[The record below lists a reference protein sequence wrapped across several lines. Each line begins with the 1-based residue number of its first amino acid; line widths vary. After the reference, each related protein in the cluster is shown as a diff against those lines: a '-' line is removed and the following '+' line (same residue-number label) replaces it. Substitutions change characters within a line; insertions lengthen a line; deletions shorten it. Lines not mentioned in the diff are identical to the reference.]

1 MAWAIPTL
9 VGVSVVVFFLTT
21 LWPDPQ
27 ASQDSNG
34 HVDLAARL
42 RTGELRR
49 TRFADLPRFFNGAPK
64 DVRTHVNACI
74 LHIVASDDDAALCE
88 ARLATL
94 GGAAL
99 PYLLPRMG
107 DFAPAARGR
116 IAVALAPVARR
127 MGIGTEEVL
136 TNPDRATRFWRR
148 FWADRSVD
156 FTRPAVRRSLRR
168 LETRASES
176 LEEDLRLV
184 DTFALADLVEAL
196 GRTTS
201 TKALSRLTRVLSHAT
216 SRGAMVA
223 EDADRRDAQAVVSE
237 WLSWWYVHEADY
249 VTFEGGDKI
258 AASLTETRYAKWMLG
273 AVTGQL
279 GLSTRDG
286 IPVAQKLIARAPIT
300 LGMAVAALLVASAVA
315 IPLGVLA
322 AWRRGRPVDVVS
334 RVLLLAIYSI
344 PTFLVAQLLAM
355 FARVSGFV
363 LPVLALATVSVSVMT
378 QQQRA
383 SMMEAMGE
391 DYVRAARAKGAPPIR
406 VAMVHALRNAL
417 MPTVTLAGLQLPVL
431 IGATFVVEEVFDI
444 HGMGWETLRAIEVQ
458 DVGWIVAVTL
468 LCAVVTI
475 ACFTISEVAYGLL
488 DPRVREKQMG
498 QRDLA

>member
-9 VGVSVVVFFLTT
+9 VGLSVVVFFLTT

-27 ASQDSNG
+27 DGGG
-34 HVDLAARL
+34 HADLAARL

-49 TRFADLPRFFNGAPK
+49 ARFADLPRFFNSAPK
-64 DVRTHVNACI
+64 DVRAHVNACI
-74 LHIVASDDDAALCE
+74 MHIVASDDDATLCE

-99 PYLLPRMG
+99 PHLLPRMG
-107 DFAPAARGR
+107 DLAPDARGR

-136 TNPDRATRFWRR
+136 TDPNRATRFWRR

-176 LEEDLRLV
+176 LEEGLRLV

-196 GRTTS
+196 GRTTN

-216 SRGAMVA
+216 SRSAMVA
-223 EDADRRDAQAVVSE
+223 EDADRNEAQAVVSG

-286 IPVAQKLIARAPIT
+286 VPIAQKLAARAPIT
-300 LGMAVAALLVASAVA
+300 LGMAVVALLVAFAVA
-315 IPLGVLA
+315 IPVGVLT
-322 AWRRGRPVDVVS
+322 AWWRGRSIDVVAS
-334 RVLLLAIYSI
+334 VLLLAVYSM
-344 PTFLVAQLLAM
+344 PTFLVAQLLVVFKSA
-355 FARVSGFV
+355 SGFV
-363 LPVLALATVSVSVMT
+363 LPVLALATVSVAVMT

-383 SMMEAMGE
+383 SMIEAMGE
-391 DYVRAARAKGAPPIR
+391 DYVRAARAKGARPIR
-406 VAMVHALRNAL
+406 VAIVHALRNAL

-431 IGATFVVEEVFDI
+431 IGAAFVVEEVFDI

-458 DVGWIVAVTL
+458 DIGWIVAVTL
-468 LCAVVTI
+468 LCAVVTT
-475 ACFTISEVAYGLL
+475 ACFTVSEVAYGLL
-488 DPRVREKQMG
+488 DPRVRQKQLG
-498 QRDLA
+498 NRDLA